1 MSRNLFWIIA
11 LASSCVVPVS
21 EALASEAPLRPDVK
35 MERLVLDDG
44 EDASVWYNGSPEE
57 TTVSCSSEH
66 VKQGRFAIK
75 FANVVDHTKGE
86 KNYPVGW
93 PRTGKDLAKVKRTDW
108 SAYDFFECW
117 ICAKTSRESLPKVPL
132 AVGFYHSGP
141 KQSTHIPLKQVK
153 KDAWVKIVIPVGE
166 LAAPQDVQRV
176 QFNISEADYKHG
188 DQVEFY
194 IDDMVLTRFATAVV
208 AELLLSRSILYANDS
223 VLTAAYRLAGRQA
236 VDDLAAEFALGRGS
250 DEPVARVQAKASRQG
265 EVSLT
270 LKQNLAPGMYWAR
283 LGLRDARGQW
293 LDQKTVELRVI
304 AGPFE

>member
-1 MSRNLFWIIA
+1 MSRNLLWIVA
-11 LASSCVVPVS
+11 LASPCVVP
-21 EALASEAPLRPDVK
+21 ASDAPIRPDVK

-57 TTVSCSSEH
+57 TTVSCGSEH

-93 PRTGKDLAKVKRTDW
+93 PRTGKDLAKLKRTDW
-108 SAYDFFECW
+108 SEYDYFECW
-117 ICAKTSRESLPKVPL
+117 IYAKTSRESLPKVPL
-132 AVGFYHSGP
+132 GIGFYHSGP
-141 KQSTHIPLKQVK
+141 KQSTHIPLKQVR
-153 KDAWVKIVIPVGE
+153 KDAWVKIVIPVAE
-166 LAAPQDVQRV
+166 MAAPEDVQRV

-194 IDDMVLTRFATAVV
+194 IDDMALTRFATAVV
-208 AELLLSRSILYANDS
+208 AELVLSRTVLYANDP
-223 VLTAAYRLAGRQA
+223 VLTAVYRLAGRQPA
-236 VDDLAAEFALGRGS
+236 DDLAAEFAIGRGP
-250 DEPVARVQAKASRQG
+250 DEPAASVQAKASRQG

-270 LKQNLAPGMYWAR
+270 LKRNIAPGMYWAR